1 MSILSMRNVEYRVF
15 QALGENCGVVVA
27 DPEVNEIAFR
37 FRRDWASFAGEESE
51 VLEAIAANLPD
62 KSAEMG
68 VRAFLAW
75 IDSDL
80 SSTFRCGTP
89 QRAMA
94 ISLERTAQTLYS
106 REVRASAKPYET
118 HLPVMCFAAAGPL
131 LDNPETGR
139 EEWVDVDGARMS
151 KDYFLVR
158 ICGHSMEP
166 DIPDGSLCLFRKY
179 YAGSRTGKVMLV
191 HEITDEGGM
200 GRFAIKRYE
209 SQKRQTREGWE
220 HERLR
225 MHSDNPEFQ
234 EYELS
239 EERRY
244 ETTGE
249 FVRVVADP
257 ELNYSSTR

>member
-1 MSILSMRNVEYRVF
+1 MRNAEFRVF
-15 QALGENCGVVVA
+15 QALGENCGVLVA
-27 DPEVNEIAFR
+27 DPETNEFALR
-37 FRRDWASFAGEESE
+37 FRRDWSDFAGDEAE
-51 VLEAIAANLPD
+51 VLELIAADFPE
-62 KSAEMG
+62 KFQEMG

-75 IDSDL
+75 IDENL
-80 SSTFRCGTP
+80 SNTIRCGDP
-89 QRAMA
+89 LNVMA
-94 ISLERTAQTLYS
+94 IDLERTAQTLYS
-106 REVRASAKPYET
+106 REVHSSSKPYQT
-118 HLPVMCFAAAGPL
+118 HLPVMCFAAAGPMI
-131 LDNPETGR
+131 DNPESGR
-139 EEWVDVDGARMS
+139 EEWVDVDGARLS
-151 KDYFLVR
+151 KDHFLVR

-179 YAGSRTGKVMLV
+179 FAGSRTGKIMLV
-191 HEITDEGGM
+191 HEMTDEGGM

-225 MHSDNPEFQ
+225 MHSDNPEYA

-244 ETTGE
+244 ETIGE

-257 ELNYSSTR
+257 LLGE

>member
-1 MSILSMRNVEYRVF
+1 MPVLAMRNAEYRVF
-15 QALGENCGVVVA
+15 EALGENCGVLVA
-27 DPEVNEIAFR
+27 DPETNEIAFR
-37 FRRDWASFAGEESE
+37 FRRDWASYAGEEAE
-51 VLEAIAANLPD
+51 VLEAIAADLPG
-62 KSAEMG
+62 KASAMG
-68 VRAFLAW
+68 VQAFLAW

-80 SSTFRCGTP
+80 SNTFRCSTP
-89 QRAMA
+89 RKAMA
-94 ISLERTAQTLYS
+94 IDLERTAQTLYS
-106 REVRASAKPYET
+106 REVHSSANPYQT
-118 HLPVMCFAAAGPL
+118 HLPVMCFAAAGPM
-131 LDNPETGR
+131 LDNPESGR
-139 EEWVDVDGARMS
+139 EEWVDVDGVRLS
-151 KDYFLVR
+151 KDHFLVR

-179 YAGSRTGKVMLV
+179 YAGSRTGKIMLV
-191 HEITDEGGM
+191 HEMTDEGGM

-225 MHSDNPEFQ
+225 MHSDNPEYA

-244 ETTGE
+244 ETIGE

-257 ELNYSSTR
+257 VLGE